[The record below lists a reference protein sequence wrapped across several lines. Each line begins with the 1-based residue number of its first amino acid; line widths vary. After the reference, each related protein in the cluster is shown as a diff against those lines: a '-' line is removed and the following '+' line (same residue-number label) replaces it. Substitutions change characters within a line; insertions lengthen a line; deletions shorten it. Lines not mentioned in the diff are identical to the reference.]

1 LPGFWA
7 RFFVIAIGLWIASAL
22 VSGIEIAGALPL
34 FLAALALGCVNA
46 IVRPIVVLLT
56 IPLTVAT
63 LGLFLFVVNAGMLGL
78 TALLVP
84 GFSVAG
90 FGSALFGSV
99 IVSITGIL
107 ASWYIG
113 PRGTIEV
120 LVVNGK

>member
-1 LPGFWA
+1 
-7 RFFVIAIGLWIASAL
+7 VIAVGLLIASKL
-22 VSGIEIAGALPL
+22 VSGIAFSGWFSLL
-34 FLAALALGCVNA
+34 LAALVLGAVNA
-46 IVRPIVVLLT
+46 IVRPIVLILT
-56 IPLTVAT
+56 IPLTIAT

-78 TALLVP
+78 AALVVP

-99 IVSITGIL
+99 IVSLTSML

-120 LVVNGK
+120 LVVHGE